1 MCKVFGYLSW
11 FVVNFLILISSVAG
25 KLAMPVLNTC
35 SECAA
40 YQHGNQPIV
49 DFSFLCHSNIRL
61 FSRRKKLVHF
71 RQNKFKL

>member
-1 MCKVFGYLSW
+1 MCYVFGYLSW

-25 KLAMPVLNTC
+25 KLVMPVLNTC

-49 DFSFLCHSNIRL
+49 DFSFYVI
-61 FSRRKKLVHF
+61 
-71 RQNKFKL
+71 QI